1 MGQIKTHNETRALLH
16 TLRCD
21 SANGAGVESFLG
33 GQSGCGDGACSRVPR
48 GTTAEAGGRWW
59 GSCAARAVRRPRL
72 HNGSRVPRTE
82 LDAHSD
88 ALVTATSRKSCSYTS
103 PERGENRRAAAIHNR
118 PPSARTA
125 RATPVAY
132 IYCCLF
138 RREETHYASGENRCK
153 KMQPRAQHLRRKL
166 APHHT
171 HTHTR
176 SAGTTNSGDV
186 RRRRGTYLH
195 ASCVSAGTSRTLYT
209 QGNRW
214 EKRRLLFQP

>member
-1 MGQIKTHNETRALLH
+1 MRPAHYYTHSAATRRTAQASKASSAGRAAVGTVPARASHAALLPKRVGK
-16 TLRCD
+16 LR
-21 SANGAGVESFLG
+21 
-33 GQSGCGDGACSRVPR
+33 
-48 GTTAEAGGRWW
+48 W

-125 RATPVAY
+125 TATPVAY

-166 APHHT
+166 APH